1 MKTVN
6 VRVSEEVAERLE
18 HLATKTHR
26 TKSFYIREIIENHLE
41 EYEEAYLALDRL
53 NDKNARYYSTEEAEK
68 LLEL

>member
-6 VRVSEEVAERLE
+6 VRVSEEIAERLE

>member
-6 VRVSEEVAERLE
+6 VRVPDEVAERLD
-18 HLATKTHR
+18 HLAAKTHR

-41 EYEEAYLALDRL
+41 DYEDAYLALDRL
-53 NDKNARYYSTEEAEK
+53 NDKNAKYYSTKEAEK

>member
-6 VRVSEEVAERLE
+6 VRVSDEVAERLD
-18 HLATKTHR
+18 HLAAKTHR

-41 EYEEAYLALDRL
+41 DYEDANLALDRL

>member
-18 HLATKTHR
+18 HLAAKTHR

-41 EYEEAYLALDRL
+41 DYEEAYLALDRL